1 MKNQF
6 IRPVLSF
13 TMFLTVMLLF
23 TSCEDLSSTESP
35 NQMKVGLVE
44 DLGAGKAASMCACL
58 QTQYPAEELSQ
69 AEREALL
76 FMREEEKLAHDVYQ
90 ALLGRWNVEVFSN
103 ISKSEQ
109 RHTDAILC
117 LLQKYNLTD
126 PVGSN
131 GPGVFQNADL
141 QALYTVL
148 VQQGSASKEAA
159 FRTGAQ
165 IEDLDIRD
173 LMSAT
178 PDINNADILAVF
190 GELTKGS
197 RNHLRAFTRQ
207 LVQLGATYT
216 PQYISAETYA
226 QIIASDHERGGSAC
240 VSNCNGNQQ
249 GNGCNNNRRGRQ
261 GGNGNCDHNGS
272 GNGGNGCNGGNGNG
286 GNGGNGNGGNGNG
299 GNGNGGN
306 GNGGNGNGGNG
317 NGGNGNGGN
326 GNGGNGTGGNGNG
339 GNGNGGNGNGGN

>member
-1 MKNQF
+1 MEVMKNQF

-76 FMREEEKLAHDVYQ
+76 FMREEEKLARDVYQ
-90 ALLGRWNVEVFSN
+90 ALFERWNVQVFSN
-103 ISKSEQ
+103 IAKSEQ
-109 RHTDAILC
+109 RHKEAILC

-126 PVGSN
+126 PVGAN
-131 GPGVFQNADL
+131 GPGVFQNTDL

-226 QIIASDHERGGSAC
+226 QIIASEHERGGSAC

-249 GNGCNNNRRGRQ
+249 GNGCNNNNNNNRRGRQ

-286 GNGGNGNGGNGNG
+286 GNGGNGNGGNGTG

-306 GNGGNGNGGNG
+306 
-317 NGGNGNGGN
+317 GN

-339 GNGNGGNGNGGN
+339 GNGNGGN